1 MASDSEKRTQ
11 KDTLG
16 DCVKTCSC
24 SGFKTVNV
32 RTNPENTYGIDDVSK
47 HTDVNNVNLDVN
59 CCNTF
64 RLPMSGTD
72 IDYAKVSEM
81 FPAEPPST
89 DCCHD
94 TTNTVDTPVDCTN
107 TYNLATRGFVFSL
120 LSSHDKCRN
129 SHKEVIDELRKMISE
144 TGSSISAPDI
154 YGDYPFFKIAADG
167 TMLYMGK
174 DDRVFRAS
182 EALETFS
189 TKLDSAAALKDK
201 WDIETHGKYYIG
213 QKVSYNGRLY
223 ECTVINTDT
232 VFNPLHWKELTL
244 QEEIDDKRDKNDYR
258 VYRRKKDIWRWSA
271 LKQEGYAD
279 TPDDFLETANLINAP
294 YPIFN
299 DNVGEWTYEPQF
311 WPNGKR
317 KYFQQIPPVGD
328 KFAYSI
334 NWVFSAYA
342 EDGKTELFRFYATS
356 VREETTD
363 ETLVYE
369 DIQRIRI
376 ATTENVEKEVR
387 KETIRAEA
395 EENALSER
403 VSSLEGNR
411 DRWNAA
417 ATEIESTSA
426 NNRSV
431 FTSVRATSG
440 DWNKTHDAVTASSDK
455 WNSVYTSVS
464 STSGG
469 WDDATSLVKET
480 SGSWNRYVSLTQLRP
495 LLYEVTY
502 DGYDWDIAREFFEK
516 EYPVDASL
524 SKPTFTSRP
533 MACASVRKG
542 NFHGRNLDWYY
553 DWEPEFIVRV
563 SRKEDDAGHLVRHSS
578 YGFVSV
584 IPGLTDGIAASKS
597 GKIFG
602 GDTEYNIYD
611 IIPFLAVDGQN
622 DTGLVVNA
630 NVAPAFERGRTTGNQ
645 NPSSDLKLCQTQ
657 IVRYILDNFS
667 TAQEAADFFSKTG
680 TSDGPNVYGVYNDK
694 IQTEMHFMVSDSS
707 NTFVIEWI
715 DNIPRVTEIPIMTNF
730 HVSDIERDAD
740 GHVVVEEGKI
750 EPHAIGIER
759 FNLASDEMESVET
772 MDDMAVL
779 MRNLFYTRAYK
790 SSPNPSNPYWYS
802 EFVGETETF
811 GDLTV
816 FTPHEEFDKPG
827 GIVEFVDN
835 SYRNRSRDNREP
847 DNSTWHTTHSIVY
860 DIANKKAIFITQEG
874 EFGDSYIELT
884 PNSTLPY
891 SGLYLLD
898 KTLRDYTNRKHAELS
913 LMLARDAVS
922 IAGVENTEFKNFR
935 GIQELDRRSKRLVAV
950 KSNKSDFELIRG
962 IPHADYVNS
971 LFKIENTTLSGTIL
985 DVSAPSITAA
995 LTGKQN
1001 TLTTEQ
1007 LSSIDKVPVLSAE
1020 LSGKQNVLSTAQLS
1034 SIEAVPAISTTLSRK
1049 QDTLSTEQ
1057 LSSISAVSSI
1067 ASELSGKANKS
1078 DLMKYDPVTDEWY
1091 IEIEE

>member
-32 RTNPENTYGIDDVSK
+32 STNTENTYGIDDVSK

-81 FPAEPPST
+81 FPVEPPSP
-89 DCCHD
+89 DCGHD
-94 TTNTVDTPVDCTN
+94 TTNTVDTPVNCTN

-223 ECTVINTDT
+223 ECTVINTDA

-279 TPDDFLETANLINAP
+279 TPDDFLEAANLINAP
-294 YPIFN
+294 YPIFD

-317 KYFQQIPPVGD
+317 KYFQQMPPVGD

-376 ATTENVEKEVR
+376 ATTENVEQEVS

-395 EENALSER
+395 AENTLSER
-403 VSSLEGNR
+403 VSSLEGNK
-411 DRWNAA
+411 DSWNAA
-417 ATEIESTSA
+417 AT
-426 NNRSV
+426 
-431 FTSVRATSG
+431 
-440 DWNKTHDAVTASSDK
+440 
-455 WNSVYTSVS
+455 
-464 STSGG
+464 
-469 WDDATSLVKET
+469 LVKET

-516 EYPVDASL
+516 EYPVDAAL

-563 SRKEDDAGHLVRHSS
+563 SRKEDDAGHIVRHSS

-630 NVAPAFERGRTTGNQ
+630 NAAPAFERGRTTGNQ

-680 TSDGPNVYGVYNDK
+680 TSDGANVYGVYNDK

-707 NTFVIEWI
+707 KTFVIEWI

-772 MDDMAVL
+772 IDDMAVL

-827 GIVEFVDN
+827 GIIEFADN
-835 SYRNRSRDNREP
+835 SYRNRDRSNREQS
-847 DNSTWHTTHSIVY
+847 NATWHTTHSIVY
-860 DIANKKAIFITQEG
+860 DIENKKAIFITQEG

-891 SGLYLLD
+891 SGFYLLD
-898 KTLRDYTNRKHAELS
+898 KTLRDYSNRKHAELS

-985 DVSAPSITAA
+985 DVSAPSIS
-995 LTGKQN
+995 K
-1001 TLTTEQ
+1001 
-1007 LSSIDKVPVLSAE
+1007 
-1020 LSGKQNVLSTAQLS
+1020 
-1034 SIEAVPAISTTLSRK
+1034 K
-1049 QDTLSTEQ
+1049 QDALSTEQ

-1067 ASELSGKANKS
+1067 ASELSGKANNS
-1078 DLMKYDPVTDEWY
+1078 DIMKYDPVTDEWY